1 MGSRIL
7 RAFVVGGCA
16 WAAAAQVLAAVG
28 CDPMLADRPAVY
40 EAVVALHSGERAVRS
55 VKLPARTNVIVFARE
70 GDLDVTLEVRKAA
83 TLVGR
88 ADSSIRRNT
97 IQRVSFTTNESADY
111 TLTFLAKHSSGAAQS
126 IDARILALTRIG
138 LADVCTA
145 AQLKLAAAD
154 QAYAAAHDVTS
165 ATLQTALIDAA
176 SMNKLA
182 ARSYHDAATLLA
194 KSGPSLLLAS
204 AQHAE
209 AAMYNYDLRD
219 WAQTEARAREAAE
232 TYAAVGDL
240 SNRARVLGIAA
251 EARLETASALPQ
263 TAAGG
268 RAEVFA
274 GVRASL
280 TELAAFHSQR
290 GERYDEGRALNN
302 IAISH
307 YMQGSYQEALPA
319 YQRALAV
326 FERANERAG
335 EAMALQN
342 SALVEYEL
350 GHPSEAA
357 PHYAKV
363 LELIREADD
372 PQGFVF
378 VLNNS
383 ALANWA
389 GGHYDTALHQ
399 FNEALRIA
407 TALQDPYIQGLVL
420 HNIGC
425 VYYTFGDHERALDL
439 FRQALTLR
447 TAQVNAQGRT
457 ATLRA
462 IGNILRERGGAAEA
476 LKVHEEALSLA
487 TTPQMRTLIEL
498 QTAKDLAALGQHERA
513 QERLQS
519 VLANGGPGGELTRAR
534 ALAERSTYLLAQGQA
549 TRAEADLRR
558 AQVIFHRNE
567 AAADELEAWVTL
579 AGLFRKQGATDQAF
593 NAIDRALALAEE
605 VRLQTANPELRAS
618 LLQPLRPAFDLKI
631 ALLAD
636 RYFAPR
642 TSAAERER
650 TAMQALLTAEQAR
663 ARAMED
669 LQSFDVTAP
678 GIPPELVVERR
689 TIYRELAAR
698 RSRLETILD
707 RANEQD
713 ARAIAI
719 RADIATLRQKL
730 DDIDARI
737 GAASGRAHVRTDIE
751 RQPVSLASVPQE
763 VALIEYWLGA
773 RDAYAWVLTREGLTM
788 ARLSS
793 SDEVNNLARAYH
805 EALRGFGVIPLSR
818 RLELGEQLYQ
828 RVLAQFDGRIAGKR
842 TLVLALDGALHYV
855 PFATLRVANG
865 ATSAFLVERHDLAVT
880 PSIGMFLAREAP
892 RGRQQPT
899 REMLLVADP
908 VYETNDA
915 RLASPP
921 ERVASTGPPRIPPML
936 LVRGGERGG
945 ALPRLPSTAQEA
957 ATIAA
962 LLPKA
967 GIDRLEGFTATRDR
981 FLTAGLERYRFIHV
995 ASHAVNDAE
1004 IPQASALVLS
1014 TVDARSR
1021 AVDGRVLAADFVN
1034 VQLNAE
1040 VVVLSAC
1047 DTALGKSVAGEGLI
1061 GLQYVVLARG
1071 AQSVVSSLW
1080 PVIDQASADLMSQ
1093 FYTSHLR
1100 RGASLPSALSEA
1112 MRSML
1117 AGRFK
1122 DPGVWGAF
1130 TLTVART
1137 GGT

>member
-1 MGSRIL
+1 
-7 RAFVVGGCA
+7 
-16 WAAAAQVLAAVG
+16 
-28 CDPMLADRPAVY
+28 
-40 EAVVALHSGERAVRS
+40 
-55 VKLPARTNVIVFARE
+55 
-70 GDLDVTLEVRKAA
+70 
-83 TLVGR
+83 
-88 ADSSIRRNT
+88 
-97 IQRVSFTTNESADY
+97 
-111 TLTFLAKHSSGAAQS
+111 
-126 IDARILALTRIG
+126 
-138 LADVCTA
+138 
-145 AQLKLAAAD
+145 
-154 QAYAAAHDVTS
+154 
-165 ATLQTALIDAA
+165 
-176 SMNKLA
+176 
-182 ARSYHDAATLLA
+182 
-194 KSGPSLLLAS
+194 
-204 AQHAE
+204 
-209 AAMYNYDLRD
+209 
-219 WAQTEARAREAAE
+219 
-232 TYAAVGDL
+232 
-240 SNRARVLGIAA
+240 
-251 EARLETASALPQ
+251 
-263 TAAGG
+263 
-268 RAEVFA
+268 
-274 GVRASL
+274 
-280 TELAAFHSQR
+280 
-290 GERYDEGRALNN
+290 
-302 IAISH
+302 
-307 YMQGSYQEALPA
+307 
-319 YQRALAV
+319 LAV

-357 PHYAKV
+357 PHYTKV

-689 TIYRELAAR
+689 
-698 RSRLETILD
+698 
-707 RANEQD
+707 
-713 ARAIAI
+713 
-719 RADIATLRQKL
+719 
-730 DDIDARI
+730 
-737 GAASGRAHVRTDIE
+737 
-751 RQPVSLASVPQE
+751 
-763 VALIEYWLGA
+763 
-773 RDAYAWVLTREGLTM
+773 
-788 ARLSS
+788 
-793 SDEVNNLARAYH
+793 
-805 EALRGFGVIPLSR
+805 
-818 RLELGEQLYQ
+818 
-828 RVLAQFDGRIAGKR
+828 
-842 TLVLALDGALHYV
+842 
-855 PFATLRVANG
+855 
-865 ATSAFLVERHDLAVT
+865 
-880 PSIGMFLAREAP
+880 
-892 RGRQQPT
+892 
-899 REMLLVADP
+899 
-908 VYETNDA
+908 
-915 RLASPP
+915 
-921 ERVASTGPPRIPPML
+921 
-936 LVRGGERGG
+936 
-945 ALPRLPSTAQEA
+945 
-957 ATIAA
+957 
-962 LLPKA
+962 
-967 GIDRLEGFTATRDR
+967 
-981 FLTAGLERYRFIHV
+981 
-995 ASHAVNDAE
+995 
-1004 IPQASALVLS
+1004 
-1014 TVDARSR
+1014 
-1021 AVDGRVLAADFVN
+1021 
-1034 VQLNAE
+1034 
-1040 VVVLSAC
+1040 
-1047 DTALGKSVAGEGLI
+1047 
-1061 GLQYVVLARG
+1061 
-1071 AQSVVSSLW
+1071 
-1080 PVIDQASADLMSQ
+1080 
-1093 FYTSHLR
+1093 
-1100 RGASLPSALSEA
+1100 
-1112 MRSML
+1112 
-1117 AGRFK
+1117 
-1122 DPGVWGAF
+1122 
-1130 TLTVART
+1130 
-1137 GGT
+1137 